1 MGDIYWKKG
10 VILLFIVIL
19 SALYFNIKVI
29 QKRSVM
35 SFIVEQYLWATKDR
49 RNLSFDEKLNEIIK
63 NQEGPKMDNPSFILG
78 KEVKEY
84 MVYYMQVFDFNKIEG
99 MNQKAIIH
107 IHGGSYIHHGVSFHF
122 KMLKNI
128 SSKTN

>member
-1 MGDIYWKKG
+1 
-10 VILLFIVIL
+10 
-19 SALYFNIKVI
+19 
-29 QKRSVM
+29 M

-63 NQEGPKMDNPSFILG
+63 NQEGPKMDNPSSILG

-84 MVYYMQVFDFNKIEG
+84 MVYDMQVFDFNKIEG

-107 IHGGSYIHHGVSFHF
+107 IYGGSYIHHGVSFHF